1 MAWWKKTL
9 IWTAVALGICVII
22 FYIFY
27 YITTHYE
34 IPSMTLGQYNLTK
47 VAKKISGEETVV
59 EEYTSGEY
67 YIIVKEDLSLESHS
81 STRGIAE
88 NESGYN
94 YFLHGD
100 ELVIFLPTDDA
111 DIVYTGHYNSDL
123 IKISYVQDDIE
134 YVFYYQHVEQSA

>member
-1 MAWWKKTL
+1 M
-9 IWTAVALGICVII
+9 ALGICVII

-81 STRGIAE
+81 STKGIAE

>member
-81 STRGIAE
+81 STKGIAE

-111 DIVYTGHYNSDL
+111 DIVYTGHYNNGL

>member
-67 YIIVKEDLSLESHS
+67 YIIIKEDLSLESHS
-81 STRGIAE
+81 STKGIAE

-111 DIVYTGHYNSDL
+111 DIVYTGHYNDGL

>member
-34 IPSMTLGQYNLTK
+34 IPNMTLGQYNLTK
-47 VAKKISGEETVV
+47 VAKKISGEEMVV

-67 YIIVKEDLSLESHS
+67 YIIIKEDLSLESHS
-81 STRGIAE
+81 STKGIVE

>member
-47 VAKKISGEETVV
+47 VAKNISGEETAI

-81 STRGIAE
+81 STKGIAE
-88 NESGYN
+88 NEGGYN

-111 DIVYTGHYNSDL
+111 DIVYTGHYNSGL

>member
-9 IWTAVALGICVII
+9 IWTTVALGICVII

-81 STRGIAE
+81 STKGIAE